1 MANSKYAE
9 NESIGRYGRSGTH
22 CVRLVHFSIHSGV
35 YTGPHLICSPSSP
48 RHSFITIGMVV
59 TLECSLLHR
68 RHVCCFLVG

>member
-9 NESIGRYGRSGTH
+9 NESIGRYGRSGSH

-35 YTGPHLICSPSSP
+35 CSPSSP
-48 RHSFITIGMVV
+48 RHSFITIGIVV

-68 RHVCCFLVG
+68 RHVYCLLVG